1 MRSRLSLLDDGIGEL
16 AVGGCAVKFVS
27 GKGFDNIFHVV
38 CLLLAEL
45 VAVLDDDLI
54 AGHAVVEFVMDQL
67 VLVGVDIPFVF
78 VVPVLGTHAH
88 CHRLVNQAVLHY
100 CPEKLLSRAREAHH
114 TGDGWG
120 EDVPQT
126 AHELYMRLNII
137 GRCEY
142 RISHEVLASLDF
154 LLGLLHQHF
163 LLLVLLLDDGTCHD
177 WPALAL
183 FAFGRALCLLL

>member
-1 MRSRLSLLDDGIGEL
+1 
-16 AVGGCAVKFVS
+16 VGGCAVKLVS
-27 GKGFDNIFHVV
+27 GKGLDDIFDVV

-45 VAVLDDDLI
+45 VAILDDDLI
-54 AGHAVVEFVMDQL
+54 ARHAVVEFVMDQL
-67 VLVGVDIPFVF
+67 VLVRVDISLVL
-78 VVPVLGTHAH
+78 VIPVLSTHTH
-88 CHRLVNQAVLHY
+88 SYRLVDQAVLHH
-100 CPEKLLSRAREAHH
+100 CPEKLLPRPRETHH
-114 TGDGWG
+114 AGDGWG

-177 WPALAL
+177 GSALAFL
-183 FAFGRALCLLL
+183 PFGRALCLLL